1 MIHFTFISTNDN
13 FKQLIQTLSPETV
26 WAGRNSSDFTYQQF
40 LVPFP
45 GNSRKFQQ
53 VPIGDRREREL
64 RSREISRERSHANQE
79 PYFWLNRELTGTG
92 NIILEHKAGIPGSV
106 VRITISCVLFK
117 NLISELIFRSMLV
130 KACKIVKFWLPV
142 CIRSSLNVNLTLI
155 PGRFIGINFSISNPT
170 LPERIWLNPDFFDFN
185 TKKL

>member
-79 PYFWLNRELTGTG
+79 PYF
-92 NIILEHKAGIPGSV
+92 
-106 VRITISCVLFK
+106 
-117 NLISELIFRSMLV
+117 
-130 KACKIVKFWLPV
+130 
-142 CIRSSLNVNLTLI
+142 
-155 PGRFIGINFSISNPT
+155 
-170 LPERIWLNPDFFDFN
+170 
-185 TKKL
+185 